1 GIERWASRSQGPQGA
16 NVSLMPDR
24 PDPRARMIGEPPT
37 AARPSSPL
45 DPTAVAVMLT
55 ARSVPALLQ
64 RLGVS
69 AEAGEELL
77 ELLPEIANLL
87 RTEAGLD
94 AEPAPLG
101 THADRLNTLQERL
114 RPGQGLLMI
123 AAHLVSTDVVRSW
136 HRARGLSDQQSWQ
149 VLSDLGQQ
157 MRVHRL
163 TFGELGHHTLA
174 WTAMNWT
181 GRLFWL
187 GRLQFDLHRSGDGHW
202 RIGTH
207 IPATGPLEPAG
218 VEESFDA
225 AGR

>member
-1 GIERWASRSQGPQGA
+1 RTPLAAARGVRRPMSSRARHAAGNERWASRSQGPQGA

-24 PDPRARMIGEPPT
+24 PDPRARMIGAPPT

-45 DPTAVAVMLT
+45 APTAVAVMLT

-69 AEAGEELL
+69 AADRAELRG
-77 ELLPEIANLL
+77 LLPQTAADAGRLAAGTETANLL

-101 THADRLNTLQERL
+101 THADRLNALQERL

-149 VLSDLGQQ
+149 VLSDL
-157 MRVHRL
+157 
-163 TFGELGHHTLA
+163 
-174 WTAMNWT
+174 
-181 GRLFWL
+181 
-187 GRLQFDLHRSGDGHW
+187 
-202 RIGTH
+202 
-207 IPATGPLEPAG
+207 
-218 VEESFDA
+218 
-225 AGR
+225 